1 MKWEYRDHVYF
12 EPVGP
17 YIVFGLLKFLKDN
30 NDIFKDVSTIPS
42 NKVTTLVDSLENEN
56 PELALVDSAR
66 ESSEV
71 EESYFGSYRIVSN
84 ETSLISNILEI
95 PQEVDR
101 GGVAYVALGEGKKP
115 MSIFKDKYC
124 EELSIPHFFPTGKY
138 WSKVQWDIPLLP
150 VNDC

>member
-1 MKWEYRDHVYF
+1 MKLEYRDLVYF

-30 NDIFKDVSTIPS
+30 DIFKDVSTITS
-42 NKVTTLVDSLENEN
+42 NIVTTLVDSLENEN

-71 EESYFGSYRIVSN
+71 EESYFGSYRIVSS

-101 GGVAYVALGEGKKP
+101 GGVAYIALGEGKKP
-115 MSIFKDKYC
+115 ISIFKDKYC
-124 EELSIPHFFPTGKY
+124 EELSTGKY